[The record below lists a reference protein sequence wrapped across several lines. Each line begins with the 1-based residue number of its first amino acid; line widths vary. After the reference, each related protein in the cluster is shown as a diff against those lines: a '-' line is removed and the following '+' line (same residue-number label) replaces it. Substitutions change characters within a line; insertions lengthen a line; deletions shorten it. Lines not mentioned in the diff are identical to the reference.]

1 MPSLYFNGAHRET
14 AHAGEIPYEEGYLG
28 FSESFDGEYFHFE
41 LFDGRLDETK
51 RISLTPQEI
60 EAIAKVGYLTESIEI
75 DRLVE
80 ECESIGENMRERDR
94 VLREI
99 REKYDESV
107 PPWDDNQ
114 SVTVDLSKPDMTVDL
129 ETDYDAAHSWM
140 DQTIDTIELGTG
152 DSTPEYYSVEGWGIQ
167 KLDDGDFRVV

>member
-1 MPSLYFNGAHRET
+1 MPNLYFNGAHRET
-14 AHAGEIPYEEGYLG
+14 AHAGEIPYEDGYLG

-60 EAIAKVGYLTESIEI
+60 EAIAKVGYLTESIEV

-99 REKYDESV
+99 REKYEERV
-107 PPWDDNQ
+107 PPWD
-114 SVTVDLSKPDMTVDL
+114 TTTDL

-140 DQTIDTIELGTG
+140 NQTIDLGGG
-152 DSTPEYYSVEGWGIQ
+152 DGTPEYYSVEGWGIQ
-167 KLDDGDFRVV
+167 RLDNGDFEVTTYKV